1 MSFPSVVA
9 SDKTLLPE
17 MNVFAFAMPIPQM
30 SVLKTLDNLNA
41 NGPMIFAHYSPGRAQ
56 YRYNPTGCATRLSG
70 LG

>member
-1 MSFPSVVA
+1 
-9 SDKTLLPE
+9 